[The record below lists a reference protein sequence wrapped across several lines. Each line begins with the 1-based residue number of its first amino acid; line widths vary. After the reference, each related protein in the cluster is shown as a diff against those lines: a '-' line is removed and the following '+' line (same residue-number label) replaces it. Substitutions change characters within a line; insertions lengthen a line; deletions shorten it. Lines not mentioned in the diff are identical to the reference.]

1 MENNVQKTNGRK
13 MTREE
18 VINRMMA
25 HQEEKRLRAAQ
36 EEYEARLQA
45 ERAVRDY
52 FRVRRTQY
60 IQAINKR

>member
-25 HQEEKRLRAAQ
+25 HQEERRQKAAQ

-45 ERAVRDY
+45 EREVKDY

-60 IQAINKR
+60 IRAINKR

>member
-18 VINRMMA
+18 VINRMMV
-25 HQEEKRLRAAQ
+25 HQEERRLKAAQ

-45 ERAVRDY
+45 EREVNDY
-52 FRVRRTQY
+52 FRRKRTQY
-60 IQAINKR
+60 LRAINKR